1 MDIMCKFAYN
11 KKIFMSKVNIVLP
24 RMGQG
29 VEEAVLIEY
38 KCAVGDT
45 IAIDDVVAEIA
56 TDKVDTEITSH
67 VSGVVIDIL
76 FKKDDVIRVGQV
88 VAVIDTPDVEKE
100 ESEQDEIL
108 QGEVR
113 CEGECDVKIVGEDYG
128 NSSRFYSPLVRQVAR
143 VEGIPLAELEQVKGT
158 GLKGRVTKD
167 DILSYVKAGREYKG
181 IDASARVED
190 EVIPMSRMRRLIA
203 ENMKHSIEI
212 AAHATSFSQVDVTEL
227 SIWRKR
233 IKVEFEGKYGEHLT
247 YTPIFMMAIARALEK
262 NPMINSQ
269 IDGDNVILHRDINIG
284 MAVATPEGEL
294 IVPIIHSANALSLP
308 QMASKVNDLA
318 SRARS
323 GKLRPHEITGGT
335 FTLTNVGT
343 FGTLFGT
350 PIINLPQVA
359 ILAIG
364 TIEKLPAVLCVDGQ
378 DVIAIREKM
387 YMSMSYDH
395 RVIDGGLAGKFM
407 KDVADYLCKW
417 DKDKTID

>member
-1 MDIMCKFAYN
+1 
-11 KKIFMSKVNIVLP
+11 
-24 RMGQG
+24 
-29 VEEAVLIEY
+29 
-38 KCAVGDT
+38 
-45 IAIDDVVAEIA
+45 
-56 TDKVDTEITSH
+56 
-67 VSGVVIDIL
+67 
-76 FKKDDVIRVGQV
+76 
-88 VAVIDTPDVEKE
+88 
-100 ESEQDEIL
+100 
-108 QGEVR
+108 
-113 CEGECDVKIVGEDYG
+113 
-128 NSSRFYSPLVRQVAR
+128 
-143 VEGIPLAELEQVKGT
+143 
-158 GLKGRVTKD
+158 
-167 DILSYVKAGREYKG
+167 
-181 IDASARVED
+181 
-190 EVIPMSRMRRLIA
+190 
-203 ENMKHSIEI
+203 
-212 AAHATSFSQVDVTEL
+212 
-227 SIWRKR
+227 
-233 IKVEFEGKYGEHLT
+233 
-247 YTPIFMMAIARALEK
+247 
-262 NPMINSQ
+262 MINSQ

-294 IVPIIHSANALSLP
+294 IVPVIHSANALSLS